1 MVLTSDFRSGFQRE
15 RLRRSLFCCLL
26 RVTGKGKGAPVRAP
40 PAGGARPSRPL
51 ALRGSPLPT
60 LCGGGAAARPAC
72 LRQSGKCGG
81 WSPPPSRLRRQLLR
95 SVGGGSG
102 LRGAS
107 AACQPPA
114 VAQGTP
120 PAKQGQAPTVRA
132 TRGLALLL
140 PRARCGVGA
149 PARPGPHDVGALGPS
164 APPARSAALRHTSPA
179 APPPTAQALPLGAAY
194 ALAARRSRP
203 SGLALSLVTRSAP
216 SRPSGARP
224 PAGG

>member
-51 ALRGSPLPT
+51 ALRGSPLPA

-102 LRGAS
+102 LRGAN

-120 PAKQGQAPTVRA
+120 PAKQGQATYGARYARPCFAPSPRSVRRRCSGAARPPRCGGFGAVRA
-132 TRGLALLL
+132 SG
-140 PRARCGVGA
+140 
-149 PARPGPHDVGALGPS
+149 PGG
-164 APPARSAALRHTSPA
+164 
-179 APPPTAQALPLGAAY
+179 GAAAHLASSATAY
-194 ALAARRSRP
+194 GAGAAARRCLRTRRP
-203 SGLALSLVTRSAP
+203 A
-216 SRPSGARP
+216 
-224 PAGG
+224 

>member
-26 RVTGKGKGAPVRAP
+26 RVAGRRKGAPVRAP
-40 PAGGARPSRPL
+40 PAGGSRPTRPL
-51 ALRGSPLPT
+51 GLRASPLPT

-102 LRGAS
+102 LRACG
-107 AACQPPA
+107 ACQPPA

-120 PAKQGQAPTVRA
+120 PAKQGQDKPPTA
-132 TRGLALLL
+132 GLALLL

-164 APPARSAALRHTSPA
+164 APPARSAALRPASPA
-179 APPPTAQALPLGAAY
+179 RPPPTAQGVPLGSAY